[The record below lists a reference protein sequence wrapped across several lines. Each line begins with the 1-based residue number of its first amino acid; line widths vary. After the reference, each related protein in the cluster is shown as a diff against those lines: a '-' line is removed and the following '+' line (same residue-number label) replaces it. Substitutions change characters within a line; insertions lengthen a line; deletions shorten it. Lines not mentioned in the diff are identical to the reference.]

1 MSGMEHRRKRPRRSF
16 SPEFKA
22 EVVELCRTGDR
33 SIGEVAKDLDL
44 TETAVREWVRR
55 ADVDAGRRE
64 GLSTA
69 ELRRQGISTSRKR
82 VARLMREL
90 VLQGR
95 RKRRFKR
102 TTTPD
107 PQAAAAAD
115 LLKRAFGP
123 APSRSTGS
131 GARTPPMS
139 GPGRAGCT
147 WPPSWTWRLAASSDG
162 PWPST

>member
-69 ELRRQGISTSRKR
+69 EREEIARLRRNRT
-82 VARLMREL
+82 LREE
-90 VLQGR
+90 R
-95 RKRRFKR
+95 
-102 TTTPD
+102 D
-107 PQAAAAAD
+107 I
-115 LLKRAFGP
+115 LKRAKTAFFARETRCRRTRSSRRREWSSATSAGR
-123 APSRSTGS
+123 ATCSRS
-131 GARTPPMS
+131 P
-139 GPGRAGCT
+139 
-147 WPPSWTWRLAASSDG
+147 
-162 PWPST
+162 